1 MPQNTQ
7 GLDSA
12 TIRTSIST
20 KTWIGFDLD
29 DTLHEFRKA
38 SAHASSAV
46 FTTIHE
52 ENLSISIDDLKTSY
66 RGILASTTAGAF
78 TDGRTSTEYR
88 RERFSLLLRAHGLA
102 ASTER
107 LDHLLEVYKS
117 GLRVALALKPGALQL
132 LQRIKSLGKKVIVVT
147 EGPQDAQRWTVEELG
162 LRPYIDVLV
171 TTNEI
176 GQSKVDGL
184 LSAVL
189 ERYGILASDMVYG
202 GDNEKRD
209 VVPAQAAGILA
220 VFYDEQGGCW
230 FDDWD
235 VLRVDSLAKLE
246 DLLG

>member
-1 MPQNTQ
+1 M
-7 GLDSA
+7 
-12 TIRTSIST
+12 
-20 KTWIGFDLD
+20 
-29 DTLHEFRKA
+29 
-38 SAHASSAV
+38 
-46 FTTIHE
+46 
-52 ENLSISIDDLKTSY
+52 
-66 RGILASTTAGAF
+66 
-78 TDGRTSTEYR
+78 
-88 RERFSLLLRAHGLA
+88 
-102 ASTER
+102 
-107 LDHLLEVYKS
+107 EVYKG

-184 LSAVL
+184 FSAVL
-189 ERYGILASDMVYG
+189 ERYGILASDMVYV

-209 VVPAQAAGILA
+209 VVPARAAGILA